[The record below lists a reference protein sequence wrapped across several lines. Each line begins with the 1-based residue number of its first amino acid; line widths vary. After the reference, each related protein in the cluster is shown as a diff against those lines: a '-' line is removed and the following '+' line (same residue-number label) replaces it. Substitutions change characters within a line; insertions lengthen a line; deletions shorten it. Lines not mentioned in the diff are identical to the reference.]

1 MIAVRLLALLAAVD
15 ALVTTKHAS
24 LRPLRPRPASRYA
37 PPTMSLAAGVAK
49 QSFNLC
55 AAVLVFRSVNTP
67 PFIEKTVLGAAA
79 GLALVAFKPAAAA
92 DLASAAKASSPR
104 AGAWR
109 LAVRCRT
116 ALHVAGL
123 GLMALADSVFGGAAV
138 VYAGNVAARLLRA
151 GANRHDEDGAPAPED
166 DDDEATDLFL
176 LGASVLAA
184 TSPVTGQF
192 YKLNGGL
199 AIAGMLM
206 TVADRAPKALGEQL
220 DALSA
225 AAEEKRA
232 EAEAKQAAK
241 DGSA

>member
-1 MIAVRLLALLAAVD
+1 MVAVRLISIALLAAVD

-79 GLALVAFKPAAAA
+79 GLA
-92 DLASAAKASSPR
+92 SAARASSPR

-116 ALHVAGL
+116 ALHVAG
-123 GLMALADSVFGGAAV
+123 
-138 VYAGNVAARLLRA
+138 
-151 GANRHDEDGAPAPED
+151 
-166 DDDEATDLFL
+166 
-176 LGASVLAA
+176 
-184 TSPVTGQF
+184 
-192 YKLNGGL
+192 
-199 AIAGMLM
+199 
-206 TVADRAPKALGEQL
+206 
-220 DALSA
+220 
-225 AAEEKRA
+225 
-232 EAEAKQAAK
+232 
-241 DGSA
+241 